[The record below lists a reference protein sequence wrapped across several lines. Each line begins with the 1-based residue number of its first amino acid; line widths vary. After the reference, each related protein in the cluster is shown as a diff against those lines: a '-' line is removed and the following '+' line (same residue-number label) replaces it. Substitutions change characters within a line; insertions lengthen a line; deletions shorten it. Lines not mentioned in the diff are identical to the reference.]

1 MKEKKATSTFS
12 KITKIVIWAMLI
24 LIVGSLVISSL
35 ISIM

>member
-1 MKEKKATSTFS
+1 MKEKKATSNFS